1 MVGKSLSLTQSGALD
16 WLVQRITAVILALYL
31 TFIVVFLAL
40 HCPLT
45 YTAWYALFGMTAV
58 RIFTCLAL
66 LSVVYHTWVGMWTI
80 FTDYLKCPI
89 SRTFFQVAT
98 ILALVSYLV
107 WGILIMLGR

>member
-1 MVGKSLSLTQSGALD
+1 MVGKNLSLTQSGVRD
-16 WLVQRITAVILALYL
+16 WLIQRITAVILALYL

-40 HCPLT
+40 HSPLT
-45 YTAWYALFGMTAV
+45 YTAWSAFFGITAV

-80 FTDYLKCPI
+80 FTDYLKCPV

-98 ILALVSYLV
+98 ILALLSNLV
-107 WGILIMLGR
+107 WGILIIIGR